1 MKLIANCLLILVFH
15 FVTLSTCNAKPWWQA
30 MDISTADVPSRY
42 GYHVSRTDAQDKDHY
57 VITLDPAAAAVLEGA
72 RIIWPSKPGEDRK
85 MDIVK
90 VNGQKKIEFTVP
102 PDFLQPSSFLQLDS
116 GPIKNNGQ
124 EQMADFNGYRLR
136 LDNIPRD
143 TNRKE
148 GEYSIIVSA
157 EIKDEAIAI
166 SIDLPQMPTWISYP
180 PDFQFEKLTSA
191 TIEGDNLSIPL
202 QSGGILNG
210 GDKIRILLPRSVI
223 KGAILRLNFQVGVT
237 PFKTGTRDIALDTLV
252 FTASKTK

>member
-15 FVTLSTCNAKPWWQA
+15 FVTLSMCNARPWWQA

-116 GPIKNNGQ
+116 GPIENSGQ
-124 EQMADFNGYRLR
+124 EHMADFNGYRLR

-148 GEYSIIVSA
+148 GDYSIIVSA
-157 EIKDEAIAI
+157 EIKGEAIAI
-166 SIDLPQMPTWISYP
+166 SIDLPQMPAWISYP

-191 TIEGDNLSIPL
+191 TIEGDNLRIPL

-223 KGAILRLNFQVGVT
+223 KGAILRLNFQVGGT
-237 PFKTGTRDIALDTLV
+237 PSKTGARDIALDTLV
-252 FTASKTK
+252 FTTSGSK